1 MHMDRYLGEA
11 AALTTALLWTFSI
24 LAWTSAG
31 RRVGAL
37 PVSFIRL
44 LIASV
49 FLMTYGLTVRGL
61 ILPIDASPLTWL
73 LLGISGL
80 FGLFLA
86 DICMFKACLLI
97 GPRLTLLV
105 NSLLP
110 PMAAIFSWFW
120 LGDEL
125 TLRHWLAMLITLM
138 GVCWVIVE
146 QPDGDSP
153 PYQPRILAWGVTLA
167 IFAAAGQAI
176 GMVLAKQGIGD
187 YDAVAATFIRTLG
200 ALAGYL
206 VLITFWR
213 RWPAMYGAA
222 RNRRAMQIV
231 VFGAFVGP
239 FVGVALYMVALRHC
253 HAGVVATLTNIMPVL
268 ILPFV
273 IVLYHEKVSLRAV
286 AGAIV
291 SVAGIALLVV

>member
-1 MHMDRYLGEA
+1 MDHHLGEV
-11 AALTTALLWTFSI
+11 AALATALLWTLSI

-31 RRVGAL
+31 KHIGAL
-37 PVSFIRL
+37 AVSFIRL
-44 LIASV
+44 LFASV
-49 FLMTYGLTVRGL
+49 FLMTYGQTVRGL
-61 ILPIDASPLTWL
+61 VLPIDASPLTWW
-73 LLGISGL
+73 LLGVSGL
-80 FGLFLA
+80 FGLCLA

-110 PMAAIFSWFW
+110 PMAAVFSRIW

-125 TLRHWLAMLITLM
+125 TLRHWLAMLITLA
-138 GVCWVIVE
+138 GICWVIAE
-146 QPDGDSP
+146 RPDADSP
-153 PYQPRILAWGVTLA
+153 PRPRRILTWGVTLA
-167 IFAAAGQAI
+167 VFAAVGQAI
-176 GMVLAKQGIGD
+176 GLVLAKQGIGD

-206 VLITFWR
+206 LLITLWR
-213 RWPAMYGAA
+213 RWPAMYSAA
-222 RNRRAMQIV
+222 RDRRAMRIV

-253 HAGVVATLTNIMPVL
+253 HAGVVATLTNMMPVL

-273 IVLYHEKVSLRAV
+273 IVLYHEKVSLRAA
-286 AGAIV
+286 AGASV
-291 SVAGIALLVV
+291 SVLGVALLVF